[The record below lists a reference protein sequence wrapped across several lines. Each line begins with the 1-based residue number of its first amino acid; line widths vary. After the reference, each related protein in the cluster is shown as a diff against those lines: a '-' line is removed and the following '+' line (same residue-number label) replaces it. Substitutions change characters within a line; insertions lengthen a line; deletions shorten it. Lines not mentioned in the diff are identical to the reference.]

1 MKKYGFLR
9 FTNNSLLSLFTF
21 NIGFFIVYR
30 TGDNWTTVITFKW
43 KKIQQNPV
51 VDHYL
56 YIYIYMTVRNC
67 NQPFHTC
74 KTTKSERAREV
85 LCTLFYMQLLR
96 HSQGQTVGKIN
107 KFFIYIQVLFFL
119 CCARLEQSYIKFC
132 CQASQVSVRLQ
143 KRNMYAF

>member
-1 MKKYGFLR
+1 MFIGLGIIELQ
-9 FTNNSLLSLFTF
+9 LLHLNERRSS
-21 NIGFFIVYR
+21 
-30 TGDNWTTVITFKW
+30 
-43 KKIQQNPV
+43 KIQWWTIE
-51 VDHYL
+51 
-56 YIYIYMTVRNC
+56 IYIYLILTVRNC

>member
-30 TGDNWTTVITFKW
+30 TGDNCELQLLHLNERRSS
-43 KKIQQNPV
+43 KIQWWTIE
-51 VDHYL
+51 
-56 YIYIYMTVRNC
+56 IYIYLILTVRNC

-107 KFFIYIQVLFFL
+107 KFFIYIQVLFFYVVQDL
-119 CCARLEQSYIKFC
+119 NSLTLNSAVKHPRYL
-132 CQASQVSVRLQ
+132 
-143 KRNMYAF
+143 